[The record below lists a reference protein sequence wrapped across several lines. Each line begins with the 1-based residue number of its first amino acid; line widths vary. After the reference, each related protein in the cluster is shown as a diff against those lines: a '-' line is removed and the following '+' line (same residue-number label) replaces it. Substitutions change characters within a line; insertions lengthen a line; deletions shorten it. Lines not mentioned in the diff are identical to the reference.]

1 MSTVDYWWAASAVVL
16 AYAVF
21 GLTGFGAAMMAMP
34 ILVLVV
40 PLKFAVPLMVL
51 LDLVATSLVGLRT
64 WRRLSW
70 RDTAQLFPFMLIG
83 VGLGATMLVHFNS
96 GWLLVGLGVFI
107 VIISWRNLR
116 NLGAKF
122 RPLPA
127 AWAAPAGTVGGVFS
141 ALFGTGG
148 PIYTI
153 YLARRLADQETF
165 RATISAVIFLS
176 SVVRLISFAMGGL
189 FQQEGL
195 LILAAWLLPASL
207 LGVFI
212 GSYSRHLM
220 PVQGI
225 RRFVQV
231 FMLVAGSVVITRGIA
246 LMSPA

>member
-16 AYAVF
+16 AYTVF

-34 ILVLVV
+34 MLVLVV
-40 PLKFAVPLMVL
+40 PLKFAVPMMVL

-70 RDTAQLFPFMLIG
+70 RDTAQIFPFMLIG
-83 VGLGATMLVHFNS
+83 VGLGATMLVHLHS

-107 VIISWRNLR
+107 VVISWRNLR
-116 NLGAKF
+116 NLGAAF
-122 RPLPA
+122 RPLHA
-127 AWAAPAGTVGGVFS
+127 GWAAPAGTVGGVFS

-176 SVVRLISFAMGGL
+176 SVVRLASFAMGGL
-189 FQQEGL
+189 FLQEGL
-195 LILAAWLLPASL
+195 LPLALWLLPASL
-207 LGVFI
+207 LGVFL
-212 GSYSRHLM
+212 GSYSRHRL
-220 PVQGI
+220 PVQSI

-231 FMLVAGSVVITRGIA
+231 FMLVAGGVVIVRGLA
-246 LMSPA
+246 LLSPA